1 MLCLLENLSM
11 PINPEHL
18 ATRVACFFAKGDK
31 PWQMIVNRLLD
42 ALKVGH
48 ICIGLNE
55 EELCCIDQR
64 SDVYHAGTD
73 KEADWSQVTQ
83 PFVLDKGH
91 LYWQRYWQHEVEVAT
106 QLLALSAHQH
116 TLSMPLE
123 PFFDDKY
130 QQDAA
135 KMALSKQLTVI
146 TGGPGTGKTTT
157 IVKILALLLLH
168 APGLTIKVAA
178 PTGKAAARLSESLR
192 NGKQDTQF
200 VRSCFVGQEQALDAV
215 PENATTLHS
224 LLKTI
229 HGSPEFRH
237 HKNNPLHADVV
248 VVDEASMVDIGMFNR
263 LLKALPTQCKLI
275 LMGDADQLA
284 SVEAGAVLS
293 SIAEGLSEHRVH
305 LQNTYRFGGAIKA
318 LAVAVNEQ
326 YEEDFKA
333 VLHSEDVSVSLQPE
347 PAIDF
352 VKNQY
357 LTYAHKVKAFRGG
370 ANIAE
375 LFKMFAQ
382 FQVLTATRSD
392 KEQFDSLG
400 SQLGL
405 AQTEQNWY
413 HGRPVMITQNQPDI
427 GLFNG
432 DIGIVLATSVE
443 GNQQELR
450 VYFPS
455 SDGFQSLLPA
465 QLPAHETAFAMT
477 IHKSQGSEFGHVCL
491 VMPDKNVLQSSQ
503 DPLGQLLCKEL
514 LYTGITRAKEK
525 VTLVGDP
532 SVFAFAIDH
541 NTQRNSLLTQ
551 RLL

>member
-1 MLCLLENLSM
+1 M

>member
-1 MLCLLENLSM
+1 MRCLLENLSM

-48 ICIGLNE
+48 ICIGLSE
-55 EELCCIDQR
+55 EELSCIAQR

-73 KEADWSQVTQ
+73 KETDWSQVTQ
-83 PFVLDKGH
+83 PFVLDKGY

-106 QLLALSAHQH
+106 QLLALSTHQH
-116 TLSMPLE
+116 TLSTPLE

-130 QQDAA
+130 QQNAA

-168 APGLTIKVAA
+168 APGLIIKVAA

-237 HKNNPLHADVV
+237 NKDNPLQADVV

-326 YEEDFKA
+326 QEEDFKA

-357 LTYAHKVKAFRGG
+357 LIYAHKVKAFSGG
-370 ANIAE
+370 ASIAE
-375 LFKMFAQ
+375 LFEMFAQ

>member
-1 MLCLLENLSM
+1 M

-48 ICIGLNE
+48 ICIGLSE
-55 EELCCIDQR
+55 EELSCIAQR

-91 LYWQRYWQHEVEVAT
+91 LYWQRYWQHEVEVET
-106 QLLALSAHQH
+106 QLLALSTHQH
-116 TLSMPLE
+116 ILSMPLE

-168 APGLTIKVAA
+168 APGLIIKVAA

-192 NGKQDTQF
+192 NGKQNTQF

-237 HKNNPLHADVV
+237 NKDNPLQADVV

-326 YEEDFKA
+326 QKEDFKA

-357 LTYAHKVKAFRGG
+357 LIYAHKVKAFSDG

-375 LFKMFAQ
+375 LFEMFAQ

>member
-1 MLCLLENLSM
+1 MRCLLENLSM

-48 ICIGLNE
+48 ICIGLTE
-55 EELCCIDQR
+55 EELSCIDQR

-91 LYWQRYWQHEVEVAT
+91 LFWQRYWQHEVEVAT
-106 QLLALSAHQH
+106 QLLALSTHQH

-130 QQDAA
+130 QQEAA

-157 IVKILALLLLH
+157 VVKILALLLLH

-192 NGKQDTQF
+192 NGKQDAQF

-229 HGSPEFRH
+229 HGSPEFKH
-237 HKNNPLHADVV
+237 HKDNPLHADVV

-326 YEEDFKA
+326 HEGDFKA

-357 LTYAHKVKAFRGG
+357 LIYAHKVKAVSGG

-375 LFKMFAQ
+375 LFEMFAQ